1 MRMPAERTA
10 ASRFDLRG
18 SLRGAATAALLM
30 LGLSFPILAYRVN
43 ANFSNELVLRGRW
56 SAVAIVVAATFILR
70 FLTLVF
76 SRHDRRATPA
86 RAFPPGWV
94 ASLVKRVRRA
104 SAAGIDDREKLPG
117 NIRVKV
123 PRDAGE
129 LLT

>member
-1 MRMPAERTA
+1 MPAERTA

-43 ANFSNELVLRGRW
+43 ANFSNELVLRGRC
-56 SAVAIVVAATFILR
+56 SAVAIVVAAT
-70 FLTLVF
+70 
-76 SRHDRRATPA
+76 ATPA

-104 SAAGIDDREKLPG
+104 SAAGIDEREKLPG